1 MGSPF
6 KMLPGSHSGS
16 NKDRGMKQMAQ
27 RGLIKDGGPKAYP
40 VGKSKSKS
48 FEKDTDLGGGVSD
61 TTTGGPKAYPLANN
75 DPNSKKIEDWEVDV
89 DLGGGT
95 LDRQTKLKD
104 VRPTTSRGD
113 QALDD
118 DMNKRGIFTQA
129 LINSNMQDRV
139 SPEGGNPT
147 HHTEALSAMNRRYD
161 KYSNTG
167 KFEMMTGGDS
177 NNLQPMRA
185 ADISRNRE
193 GENDYYSGLED
204 SPESSRRILS
214 PRGDTRTQGKRDRAD
229 FLGIERPITRS
240 GQHYDSSDGSNPIQE
255 QASSSEFK
263 IGRKVGGI
271 STASITNSGD
281 IADRLQRA
289 GTLDPEYRKKLEDYK
304 KNN

>member
-1 MGSPF
+1 
-6 KMLPGSHSGS
+6 MLPGSHSGS

-40 VGKSKSKS
+40 
-48 FEKDTDLGGGVSD
+48 
-61 TTTGGPKAYPLANN
+61 LANN
-75 DPNSKKIEDWEVDV
+75 DPNSKPIEDWEIDV

-104 VRPTTSRGD
+104 VRPTTARDNTDGE
-113 QALDD
+113 
-118 DMNKRGIFTQA
+118 KGIFTQA
-129 LINSNMQDRV
+129 LINSNMQDGV

-167 KFEMMTGGDS
+167 DFEMMTNSDS

-185 ADISRNRE
+185 AEYGRNKE
-193 GENDYYSGLED
+193 SENDYYSGLED

-214 PRGDTRTQGKRDRAD
+214 PRGDTRTQDKRDRAD
-229 FLGIERPITRS
+229 FLGIERPITGS
-240 GQHYDSSDGSNPIQE
+240 GYRYNPSESPIGE

-281 IADRLQRA
+281 IADRLQKA

>member
-27 RGLIKDGGPKAYP
+27 RGLISGAPKAYP

-75 DPNSKKIEDWEVDV
+75 DPNSKKIEDWEMDV

-104 VRPTTSRGD
+104 VRPTTATGLQNPDGART
-113 QALDD
+113 
-118 DMNKRGIFTQA
+118 KGIFTQA
-129 LINSNMQDRV
+129 LIDSNMSKIDD
-139 SPEGGNPT
+139 SPEGGST
-147 HHTEALSAMNRRYD
+147 HSMALTNMNKRYD

-167 KFEMMTGGDS
+167 EFEMMTGGDS
-177 NNLQPMRA
+177 NNMDSMA
-185 ADISRNRE
+185 AAGSTQ
-193 GENDYYSGLED
+193 SGQNAYDAGLAD
-204 SPESSRRILS
+204 SPESSRKILS
-214 PRGDTRTQGKRDRAD
+214 PRGDTRTDAKRDRAN
-229 FLGIERPITRS
+229 FLGRPHNVTGFSDFFSPSTS
-240 GQHYDSSDGSNPIQE
+240 GIGES
-255 QASSSEFK
+255 ASSSEFA
-263 IGRKVGGI
+263 IGRKQGGI
-271 STASITNSGD
+271 STADITSSSD
-281 IADRLQRA
+281 IANKLEKA